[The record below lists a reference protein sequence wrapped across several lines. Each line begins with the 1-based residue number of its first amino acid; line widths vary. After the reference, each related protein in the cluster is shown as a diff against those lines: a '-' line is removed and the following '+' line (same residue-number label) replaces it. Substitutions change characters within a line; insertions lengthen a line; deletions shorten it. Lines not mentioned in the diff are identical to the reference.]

1 MSQDYDD
8 YEDEGRRQ
16 RDDDRLEDGDDHRA
30 SRRAKDRTNV
40 PGILLI
46 VLGVLNLLGSG
57 YFLFNGL
64 VALTPAGKAAAA
76 KQAEAMNPQQKQQM
90 QQMGW
95 NYDSL
100 IGTVGKGYIA
110 IGALGILLAIGTII
124 AGVRIGATPRLY
136 PGGHHVDCRLHPLP
150 FAGGLLS
157 PRPGVRHLVAGG
169 AAELGRK
176 VRLPLS
182 NRSHRGY
189 LPAQSWGRWR
199 LRRPC
204 EAASGPLSERSM
216 TQQLITV
223 GHSPDPDDAFMFYAL
238 AHDKIDTGNLRFRHE
253 LQDIETLNR
262 RAMRGELEVS
272 AVSIHA
278 YAHLL
283 DKYALLPSGC
293 SMGDR
298 YGPMVVARQPL
309 TVEQLKSVRIAVP
322 GTLTTA
328 FLTLRLLLPGGF
340 QYEVMPFDQ
349 IITAVAEGSFEAG
362 LIIHEGQL
370 TFQNQGLQL
379 VVDLGVWWQ
388 EKTGLPLPLGGNV
401 VRRDLGAE
409 TMRQISRL
417 LKESIRYS
425 LEHRDAALDYALQYA
440 RDMDKNLADRFVGM
454 YVNDWTLDYGP
465 RGREAVRRL
474 LEEGHKAGVIPSA
487 VNVEFVD

>member
-1 MSQDYDD
+1 
-8 YEDEGRRQ
+8 
-16 RDDDRLEDGDDHRA
+16 
-30 SRRAKDRTNV
+30 
-40 PGILLI
+40 
-46 VLGVLNLLGSG
+46 
-57 YFLFNGL
+57 
-64 VALTPAGKAAAA
+64 
-76 KQAEAMNPQQKQQM
+76 
-90 QQMGW
+90 
-95 NYDSL
+95 
-100 IGTVGKGYIA
+100 
-110 IGALGILLAIGTII
+110 
-124 AGVRIGATPRLY
+124 
-136 PGGHHVDCRLHPLP
+136 
-150 FAGGLLS
+150 
-157 PRPGVRHLVAGG
+157 
-169 AAELGRK
+169 
-176 VRLPLS
+176 
-182 NRSHRGY
+182 
-189 LPAQSWGRWR
+189 
-199 LRRPC
+199 
-204 EAASGPLSERSM
+204 M
-216 TQQLITV
+216 TQRLITV

-238 AHDKIDTGNLRFRHE
+238 AHDKLDTGDLRFRHE

-298 YGPMVVARQPL
+298 YGPMVVARGPL
-309 TVEQLKSVRIAVP
+309 TVEQLKTTRIAVP

-340 QYEVMPFDQ
+340 SYEVLPFDR
-349 IITAVAEGSFEAG
+349 IIGAVAEGKYDAG

-370 TFQNQGLQL
+370 TFQNQGLHL

-401 VRRDLGAE
+401 VRRDLGAD
-409 TMRQISRL
+409 TIRQISRL

-425 LEHRDAALDYALQYA
+425 LDHRDAALAYALQYA
-440 RDMDKNLADRFVGM
+440 RDMDKGLADRFVGM